1 MHKTRLSLWYLF
13 SYLVFGG
20 AGFLFFPAPVLAM
33 FQSTGEYG
41 LPMVRLAGVLLLGLA
56 IIVLQ
61 VIRHR
66 VEILYPTTL
75 AVRLLILVVLAALYW
90 TSRDPL
96 FVILFGVVGLGV
108 CLTGWIYLG
117 ERSSVR

>member
-20 AGFLFFPAPVLAM
+20 AGFLLAPGPVLVM

-41 LPMVRLAGVLLLGLA
+41 FPMVRLAGVLLLGLA
-56 IIVLQ
+56 IIVFQ

-75 AVRLLILVVLAALYW
+75 AVRLVILAVLAGLYW
-90 TSRDPL
+90 SSRDPL
-96 FVILFGVVGLGV
+96 FLILFGIVGLGV
-108 CLTGWIYLG
+108 CLTGWNYLS
-117 ERSSVR
+117 ERSAAR